1 MPRKEIITN
10 CADDE
15 TRVAILDDGALTE
28 VFLERAQARGLVGNI
43 YKGRVSR
50 VLPGMQSAFVDIG
63 LERDGFLYVS
73 DVLAEIEEFSS
84 WMEGDANGDDDSAEH
99 KPRKRRSRR
108 ARESQRID
116 QLLSKGDE
124 IVVQISKAPLGTKGP
139 RITTHISLPGRF
151 LVYMP
156 TVDHAGVSRK
166 IPDRTER
173 NRLRKIIQNIRP
185 KNTGGMIART
195 AGIGRNQQDFQ
206 DDMMFL
212 IEAWEEIKRRSE
224 AATAPRLIHRDLSV
238 LLRLLRD
245 VFTEDFDR
253 VVVDDEKEFER
264 AVRFVGQL
272 QPSMVDKIEHYQK
285 KPPIFDHFKIQQQLD
300 KALESKV
307 WLKSGGYLVI
317 DQTEAL
323 VAIDINTGKYVG
335 KRRLED
341 TVLTT
346 NLEAIKEIVRQLRLR
361 DLGGIIVIDFID
373 MEEKASE
380 QQVLQALIEELKK
393 DRAKTQVLQISE
405 FGLVQ
410 LTRQRVKQSLER
422 IMLQPCPYCAGSGR
436 VKSIDTICFEILREV
451 KRLKNELNG
460 SGVVIRTSPSVA
472 AALEHTERGLF
483 RQIRSIVQAP
493 VSLLPDGHLHQEQ
506 FEVVSL

>member
-1 MPRKEIITN
+1 MARKEIITN
-10 CADDE
+10 SNEDE
-15 TRVAILDDGALTE
+15 TRLAILEDGQLTE
-28 VFLERAQARGLVGNI
+28 VFLERAQSRGLVGNI

-84 WMEGDANGDDDSAEH
+84 WMEGDEEEGGGEH

-108 ARESQRID
+108 ARERQRIED
-116 QLLSKGDE
+116 LLSRGDE
-124 IVVQISKAPLGTKGP
+124 ILVQVSKAPIGTKGA

-166 IPDRTER
+166 VPERSER
-173 NRLRKIIQNIRP
+173 NRLRKIIHNIRP
-185 KNTGGMIART
+185 KDIGGLIART
-195 AGIGRNQQDFQ
+195 AGVGQNQQDFQ

-224 AATAPRLIHRDLSV
+224 DASAPKLIHKDLSV

-245 VFTEDFDR
+245 VFADDFDH
-253 VVVDDEKEFER
+253 VVVDDETEYQR

-272 QPSMVDKIEHYQK
+272 QPTMVDKIEHYQK
-285 KPPIFDHFKIQQQLD
+285 KTPIFDFFKIQQQLD
-300 KALESKV
+300 KALEAKV

-317 DQTEAL
+317 DQAEAL

-341 TVLTT
+341 TVVKT
-346 NLEAIKEIVRQLRLR
+346 NLEAVNEIVRQLRLR
-361 DLGGIIVIDFID
+361 DMGGIIVIDFID
-373 MEEKASE
+373 MEEKANE
-380 QQVLQALIEELKK
+380 QKVLQTLIEELKK
-393 DRAKTQVLQISE
+393 DRAKTQVLQMSE

-422 IMLQPCPYCAGSGR
+422 IMLQPCPYCSGTGR
-436 VKSIDTICFEILREV
+436 VKSLDTVCIEILREV
-451 KRLKNELNG
+451 KRLKGELNG
-460 SGVVIRTSPSVA
+460 NGVVIRASPAVTT
-472 AALEHTERGLF
+472 ALEHSERTMLQ
-483 RQIRSIVQAP
+483 QIRAELQAP
-493 VSLLPDGHLHQEQ
+493 VSLLPDGHMHQEQ
-506 FEVVSL
+506 FEVVCL